1 MTDLVDATSNMP
13 ASYQELL
20 KQFEPETNLT
30 GGSFTS
36 NRRLSIRGGV
46 FRKVINGK
54 EVGEIE
60 ARTLKVVVVKAAPVS
75 RMYYKGAYS
84 PGETNPPAC
93 WSEDTGTQK
102 PAAGVP
108 DDTRQC
114 DTCINC
120 PQNIKGSGQGESRA
134 CRFQQRIAVLIAD
147 EDGKINGTEPYLLSL
162 PATSV
167 FGGDQKKMSMQA
179 YARTLNAHKTALAT
193 VLTEV
198 RFDTD
203 SSTPKLCFRPIRPLE
218 ESELKLSIN
227 AQRSEDTADLVSIKV
242 AANKLA
248 EGAKADADTTPA
260 LPPLFEQPEADPEP
274 QAKAKEA
281 AESEDAPRV
290 RTSKSKEEK
299 PKTPDLASLLD
310 EIEFD
315 D

>member
-1 MTDLVDATSNMP
+1 MTDLVEATSNMP

-60 ARTLKVVVVKAAPVS
+60 SRTLKVVVTKAAPVS
-75 RMYYKGAYS
+75 RMYYKGVYS

-93 WSEDTGTQK
+93 WSEDTSTQK

-108 DDTRQC
+108 DETRQC

-134 CRFQQRIAVLIAD
+134 CRFQQRVAVLIAD
-147 EDGKINGTEPYLLSL
+147 ENGKINDTEPYLLSL
-162 PATSV
+162 PATSI
-167 FGGDQKKMSMQA
+167 FGGDQKKMTMQA

-193 VLTEV
+193 VLTEI

-218 ESELKLSIN
+218 ESELELSIK
-227 AQRSEDTADLVSIKV
+227 AQRSKDTADLVAIKV
-242 AANKLA
+242 AANNTVK
-248 EGAKADADTTPA
+248 ETKPDAGTTPA

-274 QAKAKEA
+274 KAETKEA
-281 AESEDAPRV
+281 TESEDAPKV
-290 RTSKSKEEK
+290 RAGKSKEEK